1 MSVNSFKRMQIVIMS
16 TLIVTSVLALRSIV
30 SAKEEYRFHPK
41 VSIERLDMTQ
51 LSYKELRSR
60 EICEMAK
67 TEGFT
72 DKNCVMMIAHLQ
84 TECGSM
90 DEYCGWTKGSYR
102 SDAGLAFGIAQ
113 WHLCYREAEWMKENK
128 FGCPHGNPKKA
139 GVIRDKFFADHPDM
153 KDWRKQAERY
163 IREMKSCTAT
173 KQLRQCID
181 NWNAHPS
188 YMKRVDSKVS
198 MAKELLF

>member
-1 MSVNSFKRMQIVIMS
+1 MALQSV
-16 TLIVTSVLALRSIV
+16 V
-30 SAKEEYRFHPK
+30 SAKEELRFEPK
-41 VSIERLDMTQ
+41 VQIISFDFTSESI
-51 LSYKELRSR
+51 SYKELRSR

-67 TEGFT
+67 AEGFT
-72 DKNCVMMIAHLQ
+72 DKDCVTMIAHLL

-90 DEYCGWTKGSYR
+90 DEYCGWTPGSMR

-113 WHLCYREAEWMKENK
+113 WHLCYREVEFLRKHK
-128 FGCPHGNPKKA
+128 FGCPHGNPRKA
-139 GVIRDKFFADHPDM
+139 EKIRNTFFTENPDM

-163 IREMKSCTAT
+163 IREMKTCTET
-173 KQLRQCID
+173 KKLRQCID

-198 MAKELLF
+198 MAKQFLF